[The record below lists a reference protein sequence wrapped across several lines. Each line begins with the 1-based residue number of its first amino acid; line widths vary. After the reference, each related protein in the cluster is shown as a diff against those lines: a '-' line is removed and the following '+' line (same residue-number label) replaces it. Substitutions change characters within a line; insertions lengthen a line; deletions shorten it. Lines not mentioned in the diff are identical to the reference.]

1 MRGET
6 YFGDGWAVGWLGFVG
21 LEMRQFQ
28 IIAIGNQ
35 VQTRV
40 DAQMALTTKPLEGDQ
55 RLLPLL
61 SFGSIPREADL
72 SEEDK
77 RLDEQLTRAR
87 LACLHASWQQ
97 FNLELLPL
105 DAW

>member
-1 MRGET
+1 MKQVSLDTWIQLLGM
-6 YFGDGWAVGWLGFVG
+6 VGLLGGLVFVG
-21 LEMRQFQ
+21 LEMRQSQ

-35 VQTRV
+35 VQARA
-40 DAQMALTTKPLEGDQ
+40 DAQIALMTTPLEGDQ

-77 RLDEQLTRAR
+77 LLYEQLTRAR
-87 LACLHASWQQ
+87 LASLQAPWQQ
-97 FNLELLPL
+97 VNLG
-105 DAW
+105 